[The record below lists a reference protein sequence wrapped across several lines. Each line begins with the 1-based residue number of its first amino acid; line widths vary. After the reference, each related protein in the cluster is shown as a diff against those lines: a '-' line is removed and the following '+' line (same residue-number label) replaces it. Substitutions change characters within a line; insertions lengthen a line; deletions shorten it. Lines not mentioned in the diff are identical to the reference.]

1 MDWSRIPSLSALRAF
16 EAAAR
21 HGNLSAAA
29 RELNVT
35 HAAIAQHVRTLESEL
50 SQPLLQR
57 QGRGVATTDAGWR
70 LAEDLRD
77 GFQRIA
83 DGIEAI
89 RAVTENRPLN
99 ITATPAFAS
108 NWLMPRIGDF
118 WAQHPDI
125 KVNINPSIE
134 ILDMRRDGF
143 DLALRFGD
151 GNWPGLEAELLTY
164 GEFWVVAR
172 PGFVPSDSVDSLSEL
187 SDLPWFVENQL
198 LERRY
203 LAEQDG
209 LKIDDLKITYLNTN
223 ALVIA
228 ATISGLGVSV
238 QPKSLVERD
247 VNSGSL
253 VKLCDLG
260 GKDKGYYSVTVP
272 GRNPKGL
279 AEFRRWLRK
288 QADV

>member
-1 MDWSRIPSLSALRAF
+1 MDWSRIPSLSALKAF

-21 HGNLSAAA
+21 HGSLSAAA

-35 HAAIAQHVRTLESEL
+35 HAAIAQHVRTLETEL
-50 SQPLLQR
+50 SQSLLQR
-57 QGRGVATTDAGWR
+57 QGRGVATTEAGR
-70 LAEDLRD
+70 QLSEDLRD

-89 RAVTENRPLN
+89 RATTENRPLS
-99 ITATPAFAS
+99 ITSTPAFAS

-118 WAQHPDI
+118 WALHPDI

-134 ILDMRRDGF
+134 LTDLRRDGF
-143 DLALRFGD
+143 DLGLRFGD
-151 GNWPGLEAELLTY
+151 GNWPGLESELLTH
-164 GEFWVVAR
+164 GDFWVVSC
-172 PGFVPSDSVDSLSEL
+172 PGFVKSDCVDCLADL

-203 LAEQDG
+203 LAMQDG
-209 LKIDDLKITYLNTN
+209 LDIDALNITYLNTN

-247 VNSGSL
+247 VAAGAL

-260 GKDKGYYSVTVP
+260 GEENGYFAVTVP

-279 AEFRRWLRK
+279 TEFRRWLRK
-288 QADV
+288 QAET